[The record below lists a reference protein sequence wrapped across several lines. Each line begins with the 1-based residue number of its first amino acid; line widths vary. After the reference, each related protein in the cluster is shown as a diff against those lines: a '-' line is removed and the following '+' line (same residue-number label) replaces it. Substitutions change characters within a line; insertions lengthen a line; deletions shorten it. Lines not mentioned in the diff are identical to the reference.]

1 MKVTFFSG
9 VALAAIAAERT
20 NASSPVETV
29 AAEIEGNKLAEMGE
43 SSPVELLQTSV
54 ETQEDSTGLAEID
67 SASEGELDAWSSVDS
82 ESESQ
87 SEAESGSESESE
99 SESEI
104 DSESGSELESD
115 SDDGDLALA
124 QVDAEAETEVD
135 AIKRRRAFRKK
146 RNMKAKR
153 VNRVAIRSSKKS

>member
-99 SESEI
+99 I